1 MSGFTSPTWLPAL
14 LLLAAAAAT
23 AVMADRLAALVRLDR
38 GLYWTRVTAW
48 AIPLFCLG
56 LLHAWGLRW
65 LQEDT
70 WRAGRHAMPDASGG
84 LPLGPEG
91 AYWVA
96 LCLPLVPWFLAL
108 AAAHFPR
115 GTEPQ
120 RARWLAGAIGRR
132 DTRTWVL
139 AIPVP
144 GLLVLLSAGA
154 ASLGP
159 GPAPFPAALWAALVL
174 TLATLV
180 GVALSKDPPA
190 RVRTAKPQPA
200 PPPLPDWPQAMRRQG
215 FTVTTLASY
224 PATAQVQTAPPPD
237 GLAGHW
243 PELSRQQ
250 PAPELFAAIVELLT
264 GEHPTDGPTG
274 DCNRLILAPEGCGQ
288 IESLAL
294 AAQIMRRRAQA
305 ATLVVVPAQASA
317 FATTLTRWLTDAAAV
332 DAPLPGAAPNPRAFV
347 WVADAEALS
356 SRLIPDLEQDR
367 ALLHRVGLIVW
378 WDLHSYSGVL
388 AANFWAISQRL
399 HRLTSRHGRR
409 DLRHLAFVRAAHT
422 PDARFIRFLSES
434 LPQRFPP
441 ETQVV
446 IPTRLSQPLSLHLLE
461 PTGDASAGAET
472 RPPVTEAVL
481 GAARA
486 SVAAGW
492 PTYAVIPEHLDHD
505 EVGAFLQ
512 QALGGRPLRAC
523 LEADTATAGAEIRE
537 VGAAQVLSLALIL
550 AAGGRAVPG
559 LRLRHAGL
567 CLAFGNP
574 YVGYA
579 LRRLMQDPAALFR
592 RSRTL
597 VATGPQPGVVQRH
610 LLLALNE
617 LPEVTSGL
625 MASFH
630 HEGSE
635 IQRVLR
641 QLASKGLIDR
651 SDVRHLKDGRLVA
664 ELEFRGRIT
673 RDRPRP
679 LDTVGT
685 DLVAVIDPAAGAG
698 EPRLLSLDPE
708 RITIRAYPQRV
719 FVHAGRR
726 YRVQPWGSVPA
737 VLDAQGGDGE
747 GLGTGILCRREQAP
761 VLTWRV
767 FAPRLNRLEV
777 VPGRQR
783 IAFGRLPLARS
794 LVTLDYQEDI
804 SGYLE
809 YARDPVSGTWTA
821 GQGGTYNPI
830 SSLPMHTQGLFLEI
844 EAKRLR
850 DFPSGLNSL
859 AQALRHSL
867 PVHVGV
873 AEDDVAIVACEGG
886 LLAGLPAWGLL
897 FVDLYPGGIGLAEA
911 IEEDQGL
918 VEQLLADTRAWLSAC
933 TCAHTDGCPECLRSP
948 LGRAHGGLS
957 AQPPYSSEA
966 LGILAAILD

>member
-1 MSGFTSPTWLPAL
+1 MSGFTLPTWLPAL
-14 LLLAAAAAT
+14 LLLAAAAT
-23 AVMADRLAALVRLDR
+23 IAVIADRLAALARLDR

-48 AIPLFCLG
+48 TIPLFTLG
-56 LLHAWGLRW
+56 LLHAWWLKWLRDD
-65 LQEDT
+65 L
-70 WRAGRHAMPDASGG
+70 WRTGRHAMPDASGG
-84 LPLGPEG
+84 LAFGPEG
-91 AYWVA
+91 AYWIA
-96 LCLPLVPWFLAL
+96 LCLPLVPWLLAL
-108 AAAHFPR
+108 TVAHFPR

-120 RARWLAGAIGRR
+120 HARWLAGAIGRR

-139 AIPVP
+139 VIPVLA
-144 GLLVLLSAGA
+144 LLVPLLAGA

-159 GPAPFPAALWAALVL
+159 ASAPYPAALWSALAL

-190 RVRTAKPQPA
+190 RVRTPKPQPA
-200 PPPLPDWPQAMRRQG
+200 PPPPLPDWPDAMRRQG

-224 PATAQVQTAPPPD
+224 PATAQIQTAPPPG

-243 PELSRQQ
+243 PELSRHQ
-250 PAPELFAAIVELLT
+250 PTPELFAAIEEFLNT
-264 GEHPTDGPTG
+264 ADGTAG
-274 DCNRLILAPEGCGQ
+274 ACNRLILAPEDCGQ

-294 AAQIMRRRAQA
+294 AAQIVRRRAQA
-305 ATLVVVPAQASA
+305 TTLVLVPAAATA
-317 FATTLTRWLTDAAAV
+317 FATTLTGWLADAAAV
-332 DAPLPGAAPNPRAFV
+332 DAPCPGAAPHPRAFV
-347 WVADAEALS
+347 WVTDAEALS
-356 SRLIPDLEQDR
+356 SRLIPKLEQDR
-367 ALLHRVGLIVW
+367 ALLHRVGLIVF
-378 WDLHSYSGVL
+378 WDLHSYSGVP

-422 PDARFIRFLSES
+422 PDARFIPFLGES

-446 IPTRLSQPLSLHLLE
+446 IPPRLALPLSLHLLE
-461 PTGDASAGAET
+461 PTTAASAGAET

-486 SVAAGW
+486 SVTAGW

-505 EVGAFLQ
+505 EAGAFLQ
-512 QALGGRPLRAC
+512 QTVAGRPLRAC
-523 LEADTATAGAEIRE
+523 LEADNATAGAEIRE
-537 VGAAQVLSLALIL
+537 VGAAEVLSLALIL

-559 LRLRHAGL
+559 LRSRHAGL

-579 LRRLMQDPAALFR
+579 LRRLMEDPAALFR

-651 SDVRHLKDGRLVA
+651 RDVRHLKDGRLVA
-664 ELEFRGRIT
+664 ELEFSGRIT
-673 RDRPRP
+673 RDFPRP

-685 DLVAVIDPAAGAG
+685 DLVAVIDPAAGEG

-726 YRVQPWGSVPA
+726 YRVQPWGSVAA
-737 VLDAQGGDGE
+737 VLDAQGGDGA
-747 GLGTGILCRREQAP
+747 GLGTGILCRREQAA
-761 VLTWRV
+761 VSTWRV
-767 FAPRLNRLEV
+767 FAPRLGRIAA

-783 IAFGRLPLARS
+783 IAFGHLPLARS

-830 SSLPMHTQGLFLEI
+830 SSLSMHTQGLFLEI
-844 EAKRLR
+844 EAERLR

-867 PVHVGV
+867 PVHVGI
-873 AEDDVAIVACEGG
+873 AEDDIAIVACEGR
-886 LLAGLPAWGLL
+886 LLAGRPAWGLL
-897 FVDLYPGGIGLAEA
+897 FVDLYPGGIGLAQA
-911 IEEDQGL
+911 IEADQGL

-933 TCAHTDGCPECLRSP
+933 PCASAEGCPACLRSP

-957 AQPPYSSEA
+957 AQPPYRGEA